1 MRTLT
6 LGIVGGFLGT
16 LLASLTLYWV
26 APLLLGHPV
35 NVGAV
40 LGRVLGV
47 RPGIGV
53 LAWFATGTLLLPF
66 AYAVLE
72 RWMSGVRDLW
82 KGLVWGV
89 LLWLATEVVLLPLG
103 GDGVFHA
110 GSGGIG
116 TALSVLVAALLYG
129 WVVAVLVGRRHDT
142 RDQEMV
148 EMREE
153 MGTTPWTETP

>member
-1 MRTLT
+1 ML
-6 LGIVGGFLGT
+6 GGFLGT
-16 LLASLTLYWV
+16 LLATLILYWV

-40 LGRVLGV
+40 LGRGLGV
-47 RPGIGV
+47 RPAIGV

-66 AYAVLE
+66 VYAGLE
-72 RWMSGVRDLW
+72 RRMSKTRVLW
-82 KGLVWGV
+82 KGIAWGV

-103 GDGVFHA
+103 GEAVFHG

-116 TALSVLVAALLYG
+116 AVLLVLVAAILYG
-129 WVVAVLVGRRHDT
+129 WVVAALVGRRYET
-142 RDQEMV
+142 REREMV
-148 EMREE
+148 EMREH